1 MILRNSL
8 LNFLSLAL
16 PLLVGLFSVPPIIAA
31 LGTERFGALT
41 LAWAITGYVSVF
53 DLGIGRALTKRV
65 AELGGRLA
73 RIRSIVR
80 LGLALLFV
88 LGVLMA
94 GLVLLLASLLD
105 HQGLGLE
112 QDEYAR
118 SLLLMAASVPL
129 VILGS
134 GLRGALEGM
143 HRFGM
148 VSLGRLLFGLT
159 TFAGPL
165 LVLESAP
172 RLDAILA
179 IMLQGRLIGSL
190 IMGWACRQYLAR
202 GDLSLRKYRVE
213 AGRMLRFGGWLT
225 VSNLVSALMLYL
237 DRFLIASSPHAPL
250 LAYYTTPYEFVTKLF
265 ILPSALSGVLF
276 PHMSRNVQEGTSSV
290 RLLFMGSGS
299 VLLFVTPAVTTL
311 VLFAE
316 PLLGFW
322 ISPAFAEQA
331 APVLRTLAA
340 GVLLNSLA
348 QIFQTCLLSHGKA
361 RWMARLHMLECLLY
375 LPLLFIALQR
385 FGILG
390 AAWVWTLRVVADA
403 LFMAWKLNALQPT
416 PRHPGWALAIGALAV
431 FPLLPLP
438 PIGLVLKAVL
448 WGLSVAGAVL
458 AGGGLLYLSG
468 RQPRGAASHA

>member
-8 LNFLSLAL
+8 LSILSLAV
-16 PLLVGLFSVPPIIAA
+16 PLLVGLFSVPPIIEA

-53 DLGIGRALTKRV
+53 DLGISRALTKRV
-65 AELGGRLA
+65 AELGGRLT

-80 LGLALLFV
+80 LGLVLLFV
-88 LGVLMA
+88 LGALLA
-94 GLVLLLASLLD
+94 GLIVLLASLLD
-105 HQGLGLE
+105 RQGFGLGA
-112 QDEYAR
+112 DEYAR
-118 SLLLMAASVPL
+118 SLLLIAVSVPV

-143 HRFGM
+143 HRFGI

-159 TFAGPL
+159 TFGGPL
-165 LVLESAP
+165 LVLDTSP
-172 RLDAILA
+172 RLDTILA
-179 IMLQGRLIGSL
+179 IMLLGRLAGSL
-190 IMGWACRQYLAR
+190 IMVWACRQYLAK

-213 AGRMLRFGGWLT
+213 VGRMLRFGGWLT
-225 VSNLVSALMLYL
+225 VSNLVSALMLYM
-237 DRFLIASSPHAPL
+237 DRFLIASSPHASF

-276 PHMSRNVQEGTSSV
+276 PYMSRNAQEGTSSV
-290 RLLFMGSGS
+290 RLLFLGSGS
-299 VLLFVTPAVTTL
+299 VLLLVTPVVAAL

-322 ISPAFAEQA
+322 INPSFAEHA
-331 APVLRTLAA
+331 APVLRILAA

-361 RWMARLHMLECLLY
+361 RWMAKLHMLECLLY
-375 LPLLFIALQR
+375 LPVLFIALQR

-390 AAWVWTLRVVADA
+390 AAWAWTLRVTADA
-403 LFMAWKLNALQPT
+403 LLMAWKLNALQPT
-416 PRHPGWALAIGALAV
+416 PRHPCWALVVAALAV

-438 PIGLVLKAVL
+438 PIGLALMASL
-448 WGLSVAGAVL
+448 WGLSVAGSVL
-458 AGGGLLYLSG
+458 AGGGLLYWSMH
-468 RQPRGAASHA
+468 RSRITASHD